1 MLNECGDTSL
11 TWTPDRDDEVERI
24 IEKKMREGCAFF
36 VIEERGL
43 RSPVRNVADITRTR
57 HLAIPDEDFLK
68 FVESGSGQ
76 AVETPK
82 EPVRGA
88 RRTKSAKEV
97 ARSQSVGVRQR
108 AGG

>member
-1 MLNECGDTSL
+1 MTA
-11 TWTPDRDDEVERI
+11 I
-24 IEKKMREGCAFF
+24 IEKKMKEGCAFF
-36 VIEERGL
+36 IIQDRGL
-43 RSPVRNVADITRTR
+43 RSPLTNAADAMHSR
-57 HLAIPDEDFLK
+57 HLAIPDADFLK

-82 EPVRGA
+82 EPVRAA